1 MKLLL
6 KFCVRH
12 STLVPAAGYTG
23 FLIEGGHVNMSEN
36 RPARPPLFTQ
46 IDVTQAT
53 PSPTPPPTGSLAE
66 VSMLLRQLL
75 AIEQRQTKLLE
86 DLLNQ
91 VSISQRQRAAEL
103 GQWRQA
109 NPHLAKKCREAA
121 EALARV
127 QTEFLHQLTEEVN
140 TNFDALLDG
149 EFMFTEFVDRFGP
162 RMAHLNGIL
171 QVLAQLSSPPATANS
186 SNNNSP

>member
-1 MKLLL
+1 
-6 KFCVRH
+6 
-12 STLVPAAGYTG
+12 
-23 FLIEGGHVNMSEN
+23 MSEN

-53 PSPTPPPTGSLAE
+53 PGPTHPPSGSLAE

-171 QVLAQLSSPPATANS
+171 QVLAQLSSPPTTANS

>member
-1 MKLLL
+1 
-6 KFCVRH
+6 
-12 STLVPAAGYTG
+12 
-23 FLIEGGHVNMSEN
+23 MSEN
-36 RPARPPLFTQ
+36 RPVRPPLFTQ
-46 IDVTQAT
+46 IDVTQTT
-53 PSPTPPPTGSLAE
+53 PGLAQPPAGSLAE

-91 VSISQRQRAAEL
+91 VTITQRQRAAEL

-140 TNFDALLDG
+140 TNLDALLDG

-171 QVLAQLSSPPATANS
+171 QVLAQLSSSPTTANS

>member
-1 MKLLL
+1 
-6 KFCVRH
+6 
-12 STLVPAAGYTG
+12 
-23 FLIEGGHVNMSEN
+23 
-36 RPARPPLFTQ
+36 
-46 IDVTQAT
+46 
-53 PSPTPPPTGSLAE
+53 
-66 VSMLLRQLL
+66 MLLRQLL

-91 VSISQRQRAAEL
+91 VSITQRQRAAEL

-140 TNFDALLDG
+140 NNFDALLDG
-149 EFMFTEFVDRFGP
+149 DFMFTEFVDRFGP

-171 QVLAQLSSPPATANS
+171 QVLAQLSSPPAPTNS

>member
-1 MKLLL
+1 
-6 KFCVRH
+6 
-12 STLVPAAGYTG
+12 
-23 FLIEGGHVNMSEN
+23 
-36 RPARPPLFTQ
+36 
-46 IDVTQAT
+46 
-53 PSPTPPPTGSLAE
+53 
-66 VSMLLRQLL
+66 MLLRQLL

-171 QVLAQLSSPPATANS
+171 QVLAQLSSPPTTANS

>member
-1 MKLLL
+1 
-6 KFCVRH
+6 
-12 STLVPAAGYTG
+12 
-23 FLIEGGHVNMSEN
+23 MSEN
-36 RPARPPLFTQ
+36 RPVRPPLFTQ
-46 IDVTQAT
+46 IDVTQSP
-53 PSPTPPPTGSLAE
+53 PSPTPPPAGSLAE
-66 VSMLLRQLL
+66 VAMLLRQLL

-86 DLLNQ
+86 DLLTQ
-91 VSISQRQRAAEL
+91 VSVSQRQRAAEL

>member
-1 MKLLL
+1 M
-6 KFCVRH
+6 
-12 STLVPAAGYTG
+12 
-23 FLIEGGHVNMSEN
+23 NEN
-36 RPARPPLFTQ
+36 RPVRPPLFTQ
-46 IDVTQAT
+46 IDVTQAAT
-53 PSPTPPPTGSLAE
+53 GPTPPPAGSLAE

-91 VSISQRQRAAEL
+91 VTITQRQRAAEL

-171 QVLAQLSSPPATANS
+171 QVLAQLSSSPTTANS

>member
-1 MKLLL
+1 
-6 KFCVRH
+6 
-12 STLVPAAGYTG
+12 
-23 FLIEGGHVNMSEN
+23 MSEN
-36 RPARPPLFTQ
+36 RPMRPPLFTQ
-46 IDVTQAT
+46 IDVSQAAPP
-53 PSPTPPPTGSLAE
+53 PSPPPAGSLAE
-66 VSMLLRQLL
+66 VAMLLRQLL

-86 DLLNQ
+86 DLVNHVQ
-91 VSISQRQRAAEL
+91 NTQRQRAIEL

-109 NPHLAKKCREAA
+109 NPHLARKCREAA

-140 TNFDALLDG
+140 ENFDALLDG

-162 RMAHLNGIL
+162 RMAHLNSIL
-171 QVLAQLSSPPATANS
+171 QVLTQLSSPPPAPNS

>member
-1 MKLLL
+1 M
-6 KFCVRH
+6 
-12 STLVPAAGYTG
+12 
-23 FLIEGGHVNMSEN
+23 MSEN
-36 RPARPPLFTQ
+36 RPVRPPLFTQ
-46 IDVTQAT
+46 IDVSQAS
-53 PSPTPPPTGSLAE
+53 PAPTPPPAGSLAE
-66 VSMLLRQLL
+66 VAMLLRQLL

-91 VSISQRQRAAEL
+91 VSITQRQRAAEL

-140 TNFDALLDG
+140 NNFDALLDG
-149 EFMFTEFVDRFGP
+149 DFMFTEFVDRFGP

-171 QVLAQLSSPPATANS
+171 QVLAQLSSTPAPTNS

>member
-1 MKLLL
+1 
-6 KFCVRH
+6 
-12 STLVPAAGYTG
+12 
-23 FLIEGGHVNMSEN
+23 
-36 RPARPPLFTQ
+36 
-46 IDVTQAT
+46 
-53 PSPTPPPTGSLAE
+53 
-66 VSMLLRQLL
+66 MLLRQLL

-86 DLLNQ
+86 DLLTQ
-91 VSISQRQRAAEL
+91 VSVSQRQRAAEL

>member
-1 MKLLL
+1 
-6 KFCVRH
+6 
-12 STLVPAAGYTG
+12 
-23 FLIEGGHVNMSEN
+23 MSEN
-36 RPARPPLFTQ
+36 RPVRPPLFTQ
-46 IDVTQAT
+46 IDVTQST
-53 PSPTPPPTGSLAE
+53 PSPTPPPAGSLSE
-66 VSMLLRQLL
+66 VAMLLRQLL

-86 DLLNQ
+86 DLLTQ
-91 VSISQRQRAAEL
+91 VSVSQRQRAAEL

>member
-1 MKLLL
+1 M
-6 KFCVRH
+6 
-12 STLVPAAGYTG
+12 
-23 FLIEGGHVNMSEN
+23 NEN
-36 RPARPPLFTQ
+36 RPVRPLYTQ

-53 PSPTPPPTGSLAE
+53 PPPVPAGGMAE
-66 VSMLLRQLL
+66 VAALLRQLL
-75 AIEQRQTKLLE
+75 LIEQRQTQLLQE
-86 DLLNQ
+86 L
-91 VSISQRQRAAEL
+91 VSQIGNNQRQRAAEL

-109 NPHLAKKCREAA
+109 NPHLARKCRDAA

-162 RMAHLNGIL
+162 RMAHLNSIL
-171 QVLAQLSSPPATANS
+171 QVLMQLSSAPAAANS
-186 SNNNSP
+186 SNNNST